1 MQRHDRNRENRAEQ
15 HSLGRVEDYTTPFL
29 ITAGALLFVVLFA
42 LWAFYG
48 LLATIFIAWLV
59 DRFFLNR

>member
-15 HSLGRVEDYTTPFL
+15 HSIGRAEDYTTPFL
-29 ITAGALLFVVLFA
+29 VTAGALLFVVLFA

-48 LLATIFIAWLV
+48 LLATIFIAWVV
-59 DRFFLNR
+59 DRFFLAR